1 MTTEERYDVVI
12 IGAGHNGTSTAAYL
26 AKSGLSVCVLEERP
40 ECGGAQENT
49 DCRAGVHISPH
60 AVALYGGAAPG
71 WDQLELWRYG
81 ARMDWSAQR
90 LSGEDF
96 ASGKMMGLL
105 CKSGVEFASTKDF
118 EGWLTLSGVAHG
130 FCKDLLRAT
139 FWCPPHPSYVE
150 VNAET
155 IPFMQVYK
163 ERLPE
168 VWTPELMEWTQFDLM
183 DEYMETEAFK
193 VFQSYIAWMSGAA
206 GHMEGMAIP
215 AFESVVACILYT
227 TGAVPQGGIHGFYH
241 AIFRCAVA
249 HGAVFRTCCPVDE
262 IIVKEGR
269 AVGVHLREDASWKN
283 KTIWADKAVIS
294 ATEIKHTFNE
304 LIGPDNVDP
313 ALSQR
318 VNDLNIKGGPIYCN
332 YFITKK
338 PLRYREKFKEA
349 EQTGVCYPMDS
360 RELYYN
366 HVADCLGKQGNP
378 SVPYDE
384 IIWLWAG
391 SNKINDPVSHAQCTR
406 PGLYVESS
414 IEFYVPPPEYHTG
427 GPDAMNDENGFSHVN
442 EELKKYFRDAFSCVV
457 ENLEED
463 LVEHLVLTPWEQE
476 YRNTGMLGGSWYGI
490 RHCRDQWWN
499 ERPLPEM
506 ARYRVPDIDGLY
518 MVHQSAAHPGGL
530 CLMACGYNLMHILI
544 EDGIAEPG
552 DWWYASPWYI
562 PEKGKISAVPGQ
574 GRIPD

>member
-12 IGAGHNGTSTAAYL
+12 VGAGHNGTTAAAYL
-26 AKSGLSVCVLEERP
+26 AKSGLKVCVLEERP

-49 DCRAGVHISPH
+49 DPRAGVHISPH

-71 WDQLELWRYG
+71 WEQLELWKYG
-81 ARMDWSAQR
+81 ARMDWSAQK
-90 LSGEDF
+90 LSGGDF
-96 ASGKMMGLL
+96 ASGKYMGLL
-105 CKSGVEFASTKDF
+105 CKSGVAFATNKDL
-118 EGWLTLSGVAHG
+118 EGWLILSGAANG
-130 FCKDLLRAT
+130 FCQELLRAT
-139 FWCPPHPSYVE
+139 FYCPPHPSYVE
-150 VNAET
+150 TTPET
-155 IPFMQVYK
+155 VPFMQVYK
-163 ERLPE
+163 QRLPK
-168 VWTPELMEWTQFDLM
+168 VWTPDLMEWTQFDLM
-183 DEYMETEAFK
+183 DEHMETEPFK

-215 AFESVVACILYT
+215 AFESVVASVLYT
-227 TGAVPQGGIHGFYH
+227 TGAVPMGGIHGYYH
-241 AIFRCAVA
+241 ALFRCAVA
-249 HGAVFRTCCPVDE
+249 HGAIFRTCCPVDK
-262 IIVKEGR
+262 IIIKDGR
-269 AVGVHLREDASWKN
+269 AVGVQLSDNATWRN
-283 KTIWADKAVIS
+283 KTIWATKAVIS
-294 ATEIKHTFNE
+294 ATEIKHTFNK
-304 LIGPDNVDP
+304 LIGPGNVDP

-338 PLRYREKFKEA
+338 PLRYRAKFKEA

-360 RELYYN
+360 RKIYYD

-378 SVPYDE
+378 TVPADE

-391 SNKINDPVSHAQCTR
+391 SNKIIDPVAHNQCTR

-427 GPDAMNDENGFSHVN
+427 GPGAMNTDSGSHQDEK
-442 EELKKYFRDAFSCVV
+442 LKKYFRDAFSTVV
-457 ENLEED
+457 ENLEDD
-463 LVEHLVLTPWEQE
+463 LVEHLTLSPWEQE
-476 YRNTGMLGGSWYGI
+476 FRNTGMLGGSWYGI

-506 ARYRVPDIDGLY
+506 ARYRVPGIDGLY

-530 CLMACGYNLMHILI
+530 CMMACGYNLMHILI

-552 DWWYASPWYI
+552 KWWYPSPWYI
-562 PEKGKISAVPGQ
+562 PERGKISAVPGQ
-574 GRIPD
+574 GRIPK